1 MSAVNPIP
9 SDVPPGTTG
18 HASPQLRVRS
28 DSAEPSSTSTAPAEG
43 RTTERSGSNGEAH
56 CPIPTATIP
65 GGMEAAIEREPSRF
79 KRCLMILGP
88 GLTSGA
94 SNNDPSAI
102 STYARAGAMLG
113 FAPLWAA
120 PVLLP
125 MMATVVF
132 LCAKVGMVSGR
143 GLAGVLRHNYP
154 KWVLFPVVFALLL
167 ANTFNAGA
175 DVGAIADGLGLL
187 LPIIPPGVVRY
198 LGVPVALGILT
209 LQIWGSYRLITNLF
223 KWLTLTLFA
232 FVVAGVL
239 AKPELREVLLR
250 TVVPSVRF
258 DAVYIST
265 LVAMVGTALSPY
277 LYFWQT
283 SQRVEEEVCMGR
295 RRLWQR
301 QGATEGELKYAAM
314 DVNTGMT
321 VACVVIYFIILATAA
336 TLHETAVRRGLPP
349 PEINSARD
357 AAAAL
362 EPLAGKLAGA
372 LFALGFIGAGLL
384 AVPVLTTGA
393 AYAVCDAFGWK
404 SGLDQ
409 RVRAAPQF
417 YAVIVLSTLA
427 GIAVTFLGIHPM
439 TALFWAAVVNGL
451 LAPPVLVLVMLI
463 SRNRAVMGERTSTR
477 WQSILGWTTT
487 AVTFA
492 AAISFLVTLVR
503 G

>member
-1 MSAVNPIP
+1 MTIHGSAGP
-9 SDVPPGTTG
+9 SDV
-18 HASPQLRVRS
+18 
-28 DSAEPSSTSTAPAEG
+28 SAAPAVGGEAG
-43 RTTERSGSNGEAH
+43 HPDGNGAAH
-56 CPIPTATIP
+56 CPVPASAIPA
-65 GGMEAAIEREPSRF
+65 GMEAAIEREPSRL
-79 KRCLMILGP
+79 KRCFMILGP

-102 STYARAGAMLG
+102 STYARAGALLG

-143 GLAGVLRHNYP
+143 GLAGVLRHYYP
-154 KWVLFPVVFALLL
+154 RWVLFPVVFALLL

-187 LPIIPPGVVRY
+187 LPFIPPAVVKY
-198 LGVPVALGILT
+198 LGVPVALGVLT

-232 FVVAGVL
+232 FVVAGLL
-239 AKPELREVLLR
+239 AKPEFRQVLVR
-250 TVVPSVRF
+250 TVVPTVRL
-258 DAVYIST
+258 DPVYIST

-301 QGATEGELKYAAM
+301 KGATDGELKYAAL

-336 TLHETAVRRGLPP
+336 TLHETAIRRGLPP

-384 AVPVLTTGA
+384 AVPVLTTGS

-409 RVRAAPQF
+409 RVRSAPQF

-427 GIAVTFLGIHPM
+427 GMGMTFIGIHPM
-439 TALFWAAVVNGL
+439 TALFWAAVANGL
-451 LAPPVLVLVMLI
+451 LAPPLLVLVMLV

-477 WQSILGWTTT
+477 WQSVLGWATT

-492 AAISFLVTLVR
+492 AAVSFLVSLVKK
-503 G
+503 